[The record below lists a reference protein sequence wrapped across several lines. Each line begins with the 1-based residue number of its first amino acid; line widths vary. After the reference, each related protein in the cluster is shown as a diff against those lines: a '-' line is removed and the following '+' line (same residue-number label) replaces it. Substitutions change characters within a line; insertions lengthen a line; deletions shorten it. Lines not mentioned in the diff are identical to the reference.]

1 MSYPLKIF
9 QFAGLNKSVIHEVC
23 SHSKKHFILLKYC
36 YLCAVRRLPN
46 ILSATRMIL
55 APIFLLL
62 YIQDEVV
69 WRALS
74 VGIFAVAVV
83 TDFFD
88 GYIAR
93 LYGYQ
98 TAYGVFLD
106 PLADKFLT
114 FAGFIC
120 LPFINAEQ
128 FPWWAVGVIVLRDV
142 IVTGMR
148 MIADHRNISMKTRFT
163 AKFKTMAQM
172 IFLYL
177 VLMVGVFINTDVW
190 LSTYSRELMQSGILE
205 WGMMAIVVLTL
216 YSGVEYILTNKEIFF
231 NDHNAKTKTDY
242 R

>member
-1 MSYPLKIF
+1 
-9 QFAGLNKSVIHEVC
+9 
-23 SHSKKHFILLKYC
+23 
-36 YLCAVRRLPN
+36 
-46 ILSATRMIL
+46 MIL

-74 VGIFAVAVV
+74 VGVFAVAVV

-98 TAYGVFLD
+98 TPYGVFLD

-120 LPFINAEQ
+120 LPFIDVAQ
-128 FPWWAVGVIVLRDV
+128 FPWWAVGVIVLRD
-142 IVTGMR
+142 IFITGMR
-148 MIADHRNISMKTRFT
+148 MIADYRNLSMETRFT
-163 AKFKTMAQM
+163 AKFKTMSQM
-172 IFLYL
+172 FFLYL
-177 VLMVGVFINTDVW
+177 VLLVGVFVNTDVW
-190 LSTYSRELMQSGILE
+190 LSTYSTQLLESGLLG
-205 WGMMAIVVLTL
+205 WGMIGIVALTV
-216 YSGVEYILTNKEIFF
+216 YSGVEYMLINKEIFYK
-231 NDHNAKTKTDY
+231 NHNAETKTHN

>member
-1 MSYPLKIF
+1 M
-9 QFAGLNKSVIHEVC
+9 Q
-23 SHSKKHFILLKYC
+23 
-36 YLCAVRRLPN
+36 RLPN
-46 ILSATRMIL
+46 ILSTTRLVL

-98 TAYGVFLD
+98 TPYGVFLD

-120 LPFINAEQ
+120 LPFIDAAQ
-128 FPWWAVGVIVLRDV
+128 FPWWAVGVIVFRDV
-142 IVTGMR
+142 TITGMR
-148 MIADHRNISMKTRFT
+148 MVADQRNSPMKTRLT
-163 AKFKTMAQM
+163 AKFKTMVQM
-172 IFLYL
+172 LFLYM
-177 VLMVGVFINTDVW
+177 VLLVGVFINTDVW
-190 LSTYSRELMQSGILE
+190 LSTYCIQLMDSGALY
-205 WGMMAIVVLTL
+205 WTMMGVVVLTV
-216 YSGVEYILTNKEIFF
+216 YSGIEYIYINKEIFF
-231 NDHNAKTKTDY
+231 TDKNAKTKTDH

>member
-1 MSYPLKIF
+1 
-9 QFAGLNKSVIHEVC
+9 
-23 SHSKKHFILLKYC
+23 
-36 YLCAVRRLPN
+36 
-46 ILSATRMIL
+46 MIL

-74 VGIFAVAVV
+74 VGVFAVAVV

-98 TAYGVFLD
+98 TPYGVFLD

-120 LPFINAEQ
+120 LPFIDAVQ
-128 FPWWAVGVIVLRDV
+128 FPWWAVAVIVVRD
-142 IVTGMR
+142 ILVTGMR
-148 MIADHRNISMKTRFT
+148 MAADHRNIVMETRLT
-163 AKFKTMAQM
+163 AKFKTLSQM
-172 IFLYL
+172 FFLYL
-177 VLMVGVFINTDVW
+177 VLLVGVFTTTDVW
-190 LSTYSRELMQSGILE
+190 LSVYSVELLESGVLG
-205 WGMMAIVVLTL
+205 WGMIGIVVLTL
-216 YSGVEYILTNKEIFF
+216 YSGIEYIIINREIFLTD
-231 NDHNAKTKTDY
+231 NNAKTKTNY

>member
-1 MSYPLKIF
+1 M
-9 QFAGLNKSVIHEVC
+9 
-23 SHSKKHFILLKYC
+23 
-36 YLCAVRRLPN
+36 RRLPN
-46 ILSATRMIL
+46 ILSTTRLIL

-98 TAYGVFLD
+98 TPYGVFLD

-142 IVTGMR
+142 IITAMR
-148 MIADHRNISMKTRFT
+148 MIADHRNLPMETRMT
-163 AKFKTMAQM
+163 AKFKTMVQM

-177 VLMVGVFINTDVW
+177 VLLIGVFINTDVW
-190 LSTYSRELMQSGILE
+190 LSSYSVDLMNSGLLG
-205 WGMMAIVVLTL
+205 WAMLAVVALTL
-216 YSGVEYILTNKEIFF
+216 YSGFEYILINREIFF
-231 NDHNAKTKTDY
+231 SDNDAKTKTDY

>member
-1 MSYPLKIF
+1 M
-9 QFAGLNKSVIHEVC
+9 
-23 SHSKKHFILLKYC
+23 
-36 YLCAVRRLPN
+36 RRLPN
-46 ILSATRMIL
+46 ILSTTRLIL

-98 TAYGVFLD
+98 TPYGVFLD

-120 LPFINAEQ
+120 LPFIDAEQ
-128 FPWWAVGVIVLRDV
+128 FPWWAVAVIVFRD
-142 IVTGMR
+142 IAVTGMR
-148 MIADHRNISMKTRFT
+148 MLADYRNSPMETRLT
-163 AKFKTMAQM
+163 AKFKTMSQM
-172 IFLYL
+172 FFLYL
-177 VLMVGVFINTDVW
+177 VLLTGVFINTDVW
-190 LSTYSRELMQSGILE
+190 LSSYSIELMESGILW
-205 WGMMAIVVLTL
+205 WGMMGIVILTV
-216 YSGVEYILTNKEIFF
+216 YSGVEYIFINKEIFITD
-231 NDHNAKTKTDY
+231 NNAKTKTDY

>member
-1 MSYPLKIF
+1 MFNNSGIKQVSRISL
-9 QFAGLNKSVIHEVC
+9 GLT
-23 SHSKKHFILLKYC
+23 KKHFILLNYC

-98 TAYGVFLD
+98 TSYGVFLD

-120 LPFINAEQ
+120 LPFIDAEQ
-128 FPWWAVGVIVLRDV
+128 FPWWAVGVIVLRD
-142 IVTGMR
+142 IIITGMR

-190 LSTYSRELMQSGILE
+190 LSSYSIELMRSGILE
-205 WGMMAIVVLTL
+205 WGMMAIVILTL
-216 YSGVEYILTNKEIFF
+216 YSGAEYILTNKDIFF

>member
-1 MSYPLKIF
+1 
-9 QFAGLNKSVIHEVC
+9 
-23 SHSKKHFILLKYC
+23 
-36 YLCAVRRLPN
+36 
-46 ILSATRMIL
+46 MIL

-62 YIQDEVV
+62 FIQDEVV
-69 WRALS
+69 WKALS

-98 TAYGVFLD
+98 TSYGVFLD

-128 FPWWAVGVIVLRDV
+128 FPWWAIGVIVLRD
-142 IVTGMR
+142 IIITGMR
-148 MIADHRNISMKTRFT
+148 MIADHRNLTMKTRFT
-163 AKFKTMAQM
+163 AKFKTLVQM
-172 IFLYL
+172 FFLYL
-177 VLMVGVFINTDVW
+177 VLMVGVFISTDVW
-190 LSTYSRELMQSGILE
+190 LSSYSERLLESGILG
-205 WGMMAIVVLTL
+205 WGMMAIVALTI
-216 YSGVEYILTNKEIFF
+216 YSGLEYILINREIFF
-231 NDHNAKTKTDY
+231 NDNNAKTKTDY

>member
-1 MSYPLKIF
+1 MP
-9 QFAGLNKSVIHEVC
+9 GL
-23 SHSKKHFILLKYC
+23 KKHFILSNYY
-36 YLCAVRRLPN
+36 YLCPVRRLPN
-46 ILSATRMIL
+46 ILSTTRMIL

-69 WRALS
+69 WKALS

-98 TAYGVFLD
+98 TPYGVFLD

-120 LPFINAEQ
+120 LPFIDAEQ

-148 MIADHRNISMKTRFT
+148 MVADHRNLSMKTRFT
-163 AKFKTMAQM
+163 AKFKTLAQM
-172 IFLYL
+172 FFLYL
-177 VLMVGVFINTDVW
+177 VLMVGVFISTDVW
-190 LSTYSRELMQSGILE
+190 LSSYSQHLMESGILG
-205 WGMMAIVVLTL
+205 WGMIAIVVLTL
-216 YSGVEYILTNKEIFF
+216 YSGFEYILINKEIFF
-231 NDHNAKTKTDY
+231 TDKNAKTKTDY